1 MNRFILPGLI
11 AITFL
16 TIWSCERPVNPIE
29 EGTLTFSADTVMF
42 DSIFT
47 TFLTP
52 SERLIVTN
60 NTGRAV
66 KVTRIFLELGEESEF
81 SMIVDGIESDDVSDI
96 VIANADSM
104 HMFINL
110 KSQLKDDYAEEYIVF
125 QVGDEIQRVL
135 IRAFVIDAFFLRA
148 RIQQE
153 GNFLDIQGYYF
164 EKDTTLTP
172 EKPII
177 MDGPIY
183 IPQGVTVTILPGTEL
198 FFTPYKFGIKDSF
211 GQPVFGLYSMLFV
224 DGTLHAEGLPG
235 MPIVFKGSR
244 LDSLYQENPAQW
256 RGIRFFKNSQDN
268 VLRHCRIKNA
278 LIGVEVD
285 SISLNNNPK
294 VLIQHTEIKNMGA
307 HGLVGIGIDPSG
319 SIPSSA
325 PAIFMENSIIN
336 TCKDRTLAL
345 IGGGKYE
352 FYNCTF
358 ANYSISRFS
367 RRTPQMLLNNWF
379 SFDGVT
385 ANIYPSYYQFT
396 NCIVWGSEEDEVV
409 IDTLDGA
416 PFDSYV
422 MDNCLV
428 RLSEDN
434 EPLISPHLRNSLVNM
449 DPLFNDFFMRDY
461 RPKEGSPVIDM
472 GIDFPPGSSGYE
484 DDYRGRMDSLR
495 TS

>member
-153 GNFLDIQGYYF
+153 GNFLDIQ
-164 EKDTTLTP
+164 
-172 EKPII
+172 
-177 MDGPIY
+177 
-183 IPQGVTVTILPGTEL
+183 
-198 FFTPYKFGIKDSF
+198 
-211 GQPVFGLYSMLFV
+211 
-224 DGTLHAEGLPG
+224 
-235 MPIVFKGSR
+235 
-244 LDSLYQENPAQW
+244 
-256 RGIRFFKNSQDN
+256 
-268 VLRHCRIKNA
+268 
-278 LIGVEVD
+278 
-285 SISLNNNPK
+285 
-294 VLIQHTEIKNMGA
+294 
-307 HGLVGIGIDPSG
+307 
-319 SIPSSA
+319 
-325 PAIFMENSIIN
+325 
-336 TCKDRTLAL
+336 
-345 IGGGKYE
+345 
-352 FYNCTF
+352 
-358 ANYSISRFS
+358 
-367 RRTPQMLLNNWF
+367 
-379 SFDGVT
+379 
-385 ANIYPSYYQFT
+385 
-396 NCIVWGSEEDEVV
+396 
-409 IDTLDGA
+409 
-416 PFDSYV
+416 
-422 MDNCLV
+422 
-428 RLSEDN
+428 
-434 EPLISPHLRNSLVNM
+434 
-449 DPLFNDFFMRDY
+449 
-461 RPKEGSPVIDM
+461 
-472 GIDFPPGSSGYE
+472 
-484 DDYRGRMDSLR
+484 
-495 TS
+495 